1 MYIGKTTASERII
14 IQNAVDGLILSV
26 EQASRMLERAL
37 EDYFREAQQK
47 PIQPSEAK
55 DLADV
60 LDAVDD
66 ILIKVRTEYN
76 LTVGNEWAQG
86 TEINYRSAERC
97 LLVREVERLRDKL
110 GYEATKQYADLEDEE
125 ALPILRELA
134 KQKGVRV
141 DG

>member
-14 IQNAVDGLILSV
+14 IQNAVDGLIVSV
-26 EQASRMLERAL
+26 AQASRMLERAL
-37 EDYFREAQQK
+37 EDYLTSAQK
-47 PIQPSEAK
+47 EPIQPSEAK
-55 DLADV
+55 ALADV

-66 ILIKVRTEYN
+66 ILIKVQAEYN

-110 GYEATKQYADLEDEE
+110 GCEATKQYADLEDEE